1 MNFTCFFLFTWRIID
16 MLKQIGLS
24 TLLLMSQFS
33 ISGTMYAQD
42 KKTPKIKFINQTQ
55 PTLKTSG
62 KGAIIKDYFKA
73 NITKC
78 RLCFFK
84 RL

>member
-1 MNFTCFFLFTWRIID
+1 
-16 MLKQIGLS
+16 MLKQIGFS

-33 ISGTMYAQD
+33 ISGTMYAQN

-62 KGAIIKDYFKA
+62 KGAIIKDYFK
-73 NITKC
+73 NKSSNW
-78 RLCFFK
+78 RLAK
-84 RL
+84 LTTSTS